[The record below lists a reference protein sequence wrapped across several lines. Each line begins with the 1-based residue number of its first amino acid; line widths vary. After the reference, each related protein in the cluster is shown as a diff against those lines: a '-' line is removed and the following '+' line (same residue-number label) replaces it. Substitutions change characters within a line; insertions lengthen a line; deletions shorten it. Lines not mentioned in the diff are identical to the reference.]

1 MYSKISKNQ
10 NLIEKSDNYYS
21 LNLKKDE
28 KIINIE
34 ALDNDDVLIK
44 ISDTNNTYVII
55 YDVKKNKIKSKIIR

>member
-10 NLIEKSDNYYS
+10 NLVEIPDNYYS
-21 LNLKKDE
+21 LNLKKEE

-34 ALDNDDVLIK
+34 VLGNDDVLIK
-44 ISDTNNTYVII
+44 ISDTNNTYAII